1 MGDALHRAGLLRH
14 GAGLVPSRTGMQS
27 VTLEAERILRDLAV
41 RGAIIPPERTEAIGR
56 LLDET
61 LWRVRAEP
69 LTLAQRI
76 AALMARPIVQEAS
89 HG

>member
-1 MGDALHRAGLLRH
+1 MTD
-14 GAGLVPSRTGMQS
+14 
-27 VTLEAERILRDLAV
+27 EAERVLRDLTV
-41 RGAIIPPERTEAIGR
+41 RGVTIPPERTKEIGR

-76 AALMARPIVQEAS
+76 AALMARPIR
-89 HG
+89 

>member
-1 MGDALHRAGLLRH
+1 M
-14 GAGLVPSRTGMQS
+14 SE
-27 VTLEAERILRDLAV
+27 EAERIMRDLAV
-41 RGAIIPPERTEAIGR
+41 RGVTIPPDRTDEIGR

-69 LTLAQRI
+69 LTLEQRI
-76 AALMARPIVQEAS
+76 AALMARPIVKEES